1 MLPRNTK
8 NTWVSVYKSPNF
20 ITDFDRVD
28 AFAPLCIQ
36 QDQLFLCIRIVSV
49 TLYFSLT
56 HLFGLVLAEVSF
68 HSLHLIAQY

>member
-36 QDQLFLCIRIVSV
+36 QDQLFFMYTDCKCNFV
-49 TLYFSLT
+49 FQFDSL
-56 HLFGLVLAEVSF
+56 VWAS
-68 HSLHLIAQY
+68 AC